1 MFFRIILTITFFLMA
16 IQTYANG
23 YVKLEFDLTEQGKAE
38 NIRVIESNL
47 TKDFHKLAVDKV
59 KEYQFKPIVIDGK
72 PVRQNKL
79 TYTMEFKEVE

>member
-1 MFFRIILTITFFLMA
+1 MLFRIILTITFLIMA
-16 IQTYANG
+16 IQAYAKG

-47 TKDFHKLAVDKV
+47 TKDFHKLALNKV
-59 KEYQFKPIVIDGK
+59 KEYQFQPMVIDGK